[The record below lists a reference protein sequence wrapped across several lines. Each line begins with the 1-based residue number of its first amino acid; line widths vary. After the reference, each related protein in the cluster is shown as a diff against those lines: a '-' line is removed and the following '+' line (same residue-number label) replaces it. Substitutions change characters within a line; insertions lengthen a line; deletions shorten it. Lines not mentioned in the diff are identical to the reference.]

1 MLRYSKSI
9 TFAVPCYNSAAYM
22 DTCIES
28 ILKCGDDIEIIIIDD
43 GSTKDDTAQKAD
55 EWAARHPSIIRAIH
69 QENAGHGG
77 AVNTGLANARGR
89 YFKVVDSDDWLDP
102 DAMEKVMA
110 YIRPQCE
117 LHYPTDLVVANY
129 VYEKVHE
136 NKRTVMHYRNVF
148 PQEDQFGWED
158 IGRFRASQY
167 LLMHSVFYRTDLL
180 RDMHLELP
188 KHCFYVDN
196 IFVYAPLPQVKT
208 IYYIDVDAYRYF
220 IGREDQSVNES
231 VMKSRIDQ
239 QILITKVMIDAAKLP
254 DDVECKDLERYMENY
269 LSMMMCICSIFL
281 RMIGTEESEQKRK
294 EIWSY
299 LKEHNPKCYGS
310 VRRHAINVFTNL
322 PSKAGCRA
330 GIAGYH
336 IAQKIFKFN

>member
-28 ILKCGDDIEIIIIDD
+28 ILKCGDDIEIIIVDD

-55 EWAARHPSIIRAIH
+55 EWAERYPSIIRAIH

-89 YFKVVDSDDWLDP
+89 YFKVVDSDDWLDA

-136 NKRTVMHYRNVF
+136 NKRTVHDSAIVAGLSDGNMC
-148 PQEDQFGWED
+148 PQCCTL
-158 IGRFRASQY
+158 IR
-167 LLMHSVFYRTDLL
+167 LLIR
-180 RDMHLELP
+180 
-188 KHCFYVDN
+188 
-196 IFVYAPLPQVKT
+196 
-208 IYYIDVDAYRYF
+208 
-220 IGREDQSVNES
+220 G
-231 VMKSRIDQ
+231 
-239 QILITKVMIDAAKLP
+239 
-254 DDVECKDLERYMENY
+254 
-269 LSMMMCICSIFL
+269 
-281 RMIGTEESEQKRK
+281 QKRLLSS
-294 EIWSY
+294 E
-299 LKEHNPKCYGS
+299 L
-310 VRRHAINVFTNL
+310 
-322 PSKAGCRA
+322 
-330 GIAGYH
+330 
-336 IAQKIFKFN
+336 